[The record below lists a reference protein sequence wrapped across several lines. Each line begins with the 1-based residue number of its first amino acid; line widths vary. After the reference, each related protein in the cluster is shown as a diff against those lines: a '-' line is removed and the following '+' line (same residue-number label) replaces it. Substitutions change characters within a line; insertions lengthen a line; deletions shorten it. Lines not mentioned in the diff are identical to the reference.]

1 MSEARRL
8 KLHVAPP
15 WGDPF
20 ERLLLTDFC
29 VIGRSSR
36 ADVTVHDSALSREHA
51 RLCHREG
58 EWFVEDLNSR
68 NGTFLN
74 GRAVDGPT
82 KVGPGDLL
90 AVGGTTVTLA
100 EAAPPPRPV
109 DLFAP
114 GQSLFRPLAELI
126 PEAASPPPPAGGG
139 GDALTRYAERLRIM
153 NEVHHALSGSC
164 EQKEL
169 LNLIL
174 DRVFDHLK
182 PQEGAIFLRGPGGE
196 YTCAAQRSTAS
207 GPVVVSRHLV
217 TEVGEKGLGALVLD
231 AEHDA
236 RFAGAASIVAAGV
249 RSLLAAP
256 LMDASGPLGM
266 IFLSSKVAVRS
277 FTEEDLELLATLASA
292 ASLRIRNIQLARESA
307 ERRRLEDEISL
318 ARRIQLNLLP
328 TRLPDVEGYAFLG
341 RNLPSRHV
349 SGDFY
354 QVLTRSEGREV
365 VLMVADVSGK
375 GIAAAL
381 LTASLEAL
389 LAAPIEA
396 GREPA
401 QIFARVGGLLHRR
414 TPPEKF
420 ATAFLAVLDV
430 GSGRLAYS
438 GAGHP
443 PALLVR
449 ESGET
454 EWLDGRGFP
463 LGILPDAEY
472 DQGET
477 LLRQGD
483 TLLLYTD
490 GITEAM
496 NPDHDLYESDRLE
509 AVVRD
514 HRRLDLHALAAV
526 LEKDLETFAQGE
538 PFADDRTA
546 VLLRRL

>member
-1 MSEARRL
+1 
-8 KLHVAPP
+8 
-15 WGDPF
+15 
-20 ERLLLTDFC
+20 
-29 VIGRSSR
+29 
-36 ADVTVHDSALSREHA
+36 
-51 RLCHREG
+51 
-58 EWFVEDLNSR
+58 
-68 NGTFLN
+68 
-74 GRAVDGPT
+74 
-82 KVGPGDLL
+82 
-90 AVGGTTVTLA
+90 
-100 EAAPPPRPV
+100 
-109 DLFAP
+109 
-114 GQSLFRPLAELI
+114 
-126 PEAASPPPPAGGG
+126 
-139 GDALTRYAERLRIM
+139 
-153 NEVHHALSGSC
+153 
-164 EQKEL
+164 
-169 LNLIL
+169 
-174 DRVFDHLK
+174 
-182 PQEGAIFLRGPGGE
+182 
-196 YTCAAQRSTAS
+196 
-207 GPVVVSRHLV
+207 
-217 TEVGEKGLGALVLD
+217 
-231 AEHDA
+231 
-236 RFAGAASIVAAGV
+236 
-249 RSLLAAP
+249 
-256 LMDASGPLGM
+256 
-266 IFLSSKVAVRS
+266 
-277 FTEEDLELLATLASA
+277 ASA

-328 TRLPDVEGYAFLG
+328 TRLPEVEGYAFLG

-449 ESGET
+449 ESGGT

-477 LLRQGD
+477 ILRQGD

-514 HRRLDLHALAAV
+514 HRLLDLHALAAV